1 MQDPDLLEA
10 TASEPLSMEEEIKMQ
25 CEWRD
30 DEKKWYVM
38 MCLGIIFL
46 CIAIKLISCFS
57 TFIILARDLIDS
69 SDLGSIPPPPCNKD
83 EVSDN
88 EKKILIY
95 PTLIENTL
103 NAMIGDINLFLSE
116 EEVDDDSNNNDLSN
130 TDIQQQ
136 EQTDQSNELLTQA
149 ELDIMIAETSHRH
162 KNLGVEL
169 VLTMMH
175 YGASHLGIKRFFVKI
190 DEKNQSSLRLF
201 KEKLGYVEYAYVA
214 CFNQYEL
221 EVRCKSSSQMVELIE
236 RRWKDRDLSG
246 KTEENIASDRLYDV
260 FKCPLESS

>member
-1 MQDPDLLEA
+1 M
-10 TASEPLSMEEEIKMQ
+10 
-25 CEWRD
+25 
-30 DEKKWYVM
+30 
-38 MCLGIIFL
+38 
-46 CIAIKLISCFS
+46 FS

-69 SDLGSIPPPPCNKD
+69 SDVDSIPPPPCNKD
-83 EVSDN
+83 EVSDS
-88 EKKILIY
+88 EKKIY

-116 EEVDDDSNNNDLSN
+116 EEVDDNCNNDDLSN

-136 EQTDQSNELLTQA
+136 EQTKQSNELLTQA

-175 YGASHLGIKRFFVKI
+175 YGALHLGIKRFFVKI

-201 KEKLGYVEYAYVA
+201 KEKLGYVEHAYVA
-214 CFNQYEL
+214 CFNQFEL
-221 EVRCKSSSQMVELIE
+221 EVKCETSRQMIELIE
-236 RRWKDRDLSG
+236 RKWKNRGLSE
-246 KTEENIASDRLYDV
+246 KTEKNATSSRLYDV
-260 FKCPLESS
+260 YNCPLDSS

>member
-1 MQDPDLLEA
+1 
-10 TASEPLSMEEEIKMQ
+10 
-25 CEWRD
+25 
-30 DEKKWYVM
+30 V
-38 MCLGIIFL
+38 
-46 CIAIKLISCFS
+46 FS

-69 SDLGSIPPPPCNKD
+69 SDVDSIQPPPCNKD

-88 EKKILIY
+88 EKKIY

-116 EEVDDDSNNNDLSN
+116 EEVDDDSNNDDLSN

-149 ELDIMIAETSHRH
+149 ELDIMIAEPSHRH

-175 YGASHLGIKRFFVKI
+175 YGASHLGIKRYFVKI

-221 EVRCKSSSQMVELIE
+221 EVRCETSRQMIELIE
-236 RRWKDRDLSG
+236 RRWKESVKG
-246 KTEENIASDRLYDV
+246 QVEENATSSRLYDV
-260 FKCPLESS
+260 YNCPLDSS